1 MKSKALQIAAAIP
14 QLVLYGVLS
23 LPMFGLFVGTVMSGI
38 GLMFV
43 LLLGLVVFA
52 LLGVA
57 LYLLARIEEARAG
70 WTFDLDIPRHKF
82 RTSPRTDG
90 WKFIHTLALQWA
102 DSRTWIGVLHGA
114 LVSLLGLI
122 TLFALHWVA
131 TGFAWL
137 FAPLQGNTYLLG
149 DFWLGEQPS
158 WVALLLG
165 VALIAIG
172 GLLVIGLAI
181 AHRALSKQL
190 LVPSREAELR
200 REAQTQSQ
208 HRQQAISA
216 ADIERARIERDL
228 HDGVQPR
235 LVAIG
240 MTLGMAKRKL
250 TNEPDRAAEL
260 IDEAH
265 ESTKVAVTELRQLVR
280 GFQPAVLQDR
290 GLDAAL
296 SALIGRSA
304 VPVDIQVDLPNR
316 YSDRSEA
323 TMYFAVAEALT
334 NAAKHAQATTI
345 TARIHEE
352 RGLLFAH
359 IEDNGRGGANRS
371 PGGGI
376 DGVINRVTAA
386 GGTYNFSSPV
396 GGPTVI
402 EVTVPCAL

>member
-1 MKSKALQIAAAIP
+1 MKNKALQIAIAIP
-14 QLVLYGVLS
+14 QLVLYGVLCI
-23 LPMFGLFVGTVMSGI
+23 PMFMLFVGAIASGI
-38 GLMFV
+38 A
-43 LLLGLVVFA
+43 LLFAFLVGVVVFA
-52 LLGVA
+52 LLGLVM
-57 LYLLARIEEARAG
+57 YLLARVEEARAG
-70 WTFDLDIPRHKF
+70 WTFDLDIPHHAF

-90 WKFIHTLALQWA
+90 WKFFHTLALQWA
-102 DSRTWIGVLHGA
+102 DSRTWIGILHGA
-114 LVSLLGLI
+114 LVSLLGAI
-122 TLFALHWVA
+122 TLFALHWFA
-131 TGFAWL
+131 TGIVWL
-137 FAPLQGNTYLLG
+137 FAPLMGETYLISEFLI
-149 DFWLGEQPS
+149 GEVPS

-165 VALIAIG
+165 LAAIVVG
-172 GLLVIGLAI
+172 GLVMIGLAV

-200 REAQTQSQ
+200 HEARAQSQ
-208 HRQQAISA
+208 YRQQALSA

-235 LVAIG
+235 LVSVG

-250 TNEPDRAAEL
+250 ETDPQRASEL

-304 VPVDIQVDLPNR
+304 VPVNIQVDLPNR
-316 YSDRSEA
+316 YTDRAEA

-334 NAAKHAQATTI
+334 NATKHAQAT
-345 TARIHEE
+345 AVQVRIHEANGYLMA
-352 RGLLFAH
+352 R
-359 IEDNGRGGANRS
+359 IEDNGRGGAHRS

-386 GGTYNFSSPV
+386 GGTYHFSSPE

-402 EVTVPCAL
+402 EVTVPCAS

>member
-1 MKSKALQIAAAIP
+1 MKTKALQIAAAIP
-14 QLVLYGVLS
+14 QLVLYGVLCI
-23 LPMFGLFVGTVMSGI
+23 PMFTLFVGTIVSGI
-38 GLMFV
+38 A
-43 LLLGLVVFA
+43 LLFAFFIGVVVFAVLGLV
-52 LLGVA
+52 
-57 LYLLARIEEARAG
+57 LYLLARFEEARAG
-70 WTFDLDIPRHKF
+70 WTFDLDIPRHDF

-90 WKFIHTLALQWA
+90 WKFFHTLALQWA
-102 DSRTWIGVLHGA
+102 DSRTWIGILHGS

-131 TGFAWL
+131 TGVAWL
-137 FAPLQGNTYLLG
+137 FAPLQGSTYVLG

-165 VALIAIG
+165 LALIVVG
-172 GLLVIGLAI
+172 GLIIVSLAI

-190 LVPSREAELR
+190 LVPNREAELR
-200 REAQTQSQ
+200 SEARAQSR

-216 ADIERARIERDL
+216 ADIERSRIERDL

-235 LVAIG
+235 LVAVG

-250 TNEPDRAAEL
+250 STDPERAAEL

-265 ESTKVAVTELRQLVR
+265 ESTKAAVTELRQLVR

-296 SALIGRSA
+296 SALIGRS
-304 VPVDIQVDLPNR
+304 VIPVDIQVNLPNR
-316 YSDRSEA
+316 YSDRAEA

-334 NAAKHAQATTI
+334 NATKHANASRI
-345 TARIHEE
+345 LVRIHEE
-352 RGLLFAH
+352 NGLLFARV
-359 IEDNGRGGANRS
+359 EDNGRGGAHRS

-386 GGTYNFSSPV
+386 GGTYNFSSPE

-402 EVTVPCAL
+402 EVTVPCAS

>member
-1 MKSKALQIAAAIP
+1 MKSKALQIVAAIP
-14 QLVLYGVLS
+14 QLVLYGILA
-23 LPMFGLFVGTVMSGI
+23 LPMFGLFVATVATGM

-43 LLLGLVVFA
+43 FLIGIVVFA
-52 LLGVA
+52 LLGVVM
-57 LYLLARIEEARAG
+57 YLLARFEEARAG
-70 WTFDLDIPRHKF
+70 WTFDLDIPRHEF
-82 RTSPRTDG
+82 RQSPRTDG
-90 WKFIHTLALQWA
+90 WKFFHTLALQWA
-102 DSRTWIGVLHGA
+102 DSRTWIGILHGA
-114 LVSLLGLI
+114 VVSLLGLI
-122 TLFALHWVA
+122 AVFALHWLA
-131 TGFAWL
+131 TGIAWL
-137 FAPLQGNTYLLG
+137 FAPLQGPTYVLG

-158 WVALLLG
+158 WLALLLG
-165 VALIAIG
+165 LALI
-172 GLLVIGLAI
+172 VIGAIVIVSLAF

-190 LVPSREAELR
+190 LVPNREAELQS
-200 REAQTQSQ
+200 EARVQSQ

-235 LVAIG
+235 LVAVG

-250 TNEPDRAAEL
+250 KTDPERASEL

-265 ESTKVAVTELRQLVR
+265 ESTMVAVTELRQLVR

-304 VPVDIQVDLPNR
+304 IPVDIQVNLPNR
-316 YSDRSEA
+316 YSDRAEA
-323 TMYFAVAEALT
+323 TMYFAVAEAMT
-334 NAAKHAQATTI
+334 NAAKHAGATHI
-345 TARIHEE
+345 LVRIHEE
-352 RGLLFAH
+352 NGYLFAH

-376 DGVINRVTAA
+376 DGVMNRVTAA
-386 GGTYNFSSPV
+386 GGTYNFSSPE

-402 EVTVPCAL
+402 EVTVPCAS

>member
-1 MKSKALQIAAAIP
+1 MKTKALQIAAAIP
-14 QLVLYGVLS
+14 QLVLYGVLCI
-23 LPMFGLFVGTVMSGI
+23 PMFTLFVGTIVSGI
-38 GLMFV
+38 A
-43 LLLGLVVFA
+43 LLFAFFIGVVVFAVLGLV
-52 LLGVA
+52 
-57 LYLLARIEEARAG
+57 LYLLARFEEARAG
-70 WTFDLDIPRHKF
+70 WTFDLDIPRHDF

-90 WKFIHTLALQWA
+90 WKFFHTLALQWA
-102 DSRTWIGVLHGA
+102 DSRTWIGILHGS

-131 TGFAWL
+131 TGVAWL
-137 FAPLQGNTYLLG
+137 FAPLQGSTYVLG

-165 VALIAIG
+165 LALIVVG
-172 GLLVIGLAI
+172 GLIIVSLAI

-190 LVPSREAELR
+190 LVPNREAELR
-200 REAQTQSQ
+200 SEARAQSR

-216 ADIERARIERDL
+216 ADIERSRIERDL

-235 LVAIG
+235 LVAVG

-250 TNEPDRAAEL
+250 ATDPERAAEL

-265 ESTKVAVTELRQLVR
+265 ESTKAAVTELRQLVR

-296 SALIGRSA
+296 SALIGRS
-304 VPVDIQVDLPNR
+304 VIPVDIQVNLPNR
-316 YSDRSEA
+316 YSDRAEA

-334 NAAKHAQATTI
+334 NATKHANASRI
-345 TARIHEE
+345 LVRIHEE
-352 RGLLFAH
+352 NGLLFARV
-359 IEDNGRGGANRS
+359 EDNGRGGAHRS

-386 GGTYNFSSPV
+386 GGTYNFSSPE

-402 EVTVPCAL
+402 EVTVPCAS